1 MAIAALILGIV
12 GLIGSFWMGLISEF
26 FCFVPIF
33 LTVAAIVLG
42 AIGRGEQSKRGMAT
56 AGMVLGIVG
65 VVFAVIF
72 CFVWCAWHEVND
84 AFNYATS
91 YYSYF

>member
-12 GLIGSFWMGLISEF
+12 GLIGSFWMGAISEF

-42 AIGRGEQSKRGMAT
+42 AIGRGDQSKRGMAT

-72 CFVWCAWHEVND
+72 CFIYCAAHEVVNTAYD
-84 AFNYATS
+84 

>member
-72 CFVWCAWHEVND
+72 CFVYCAAWEAANIVYD
-84 AFNYATS
+84 